1 MSNKELKDLTVVE
14 LNEKLKSLKESL
26 FSLRFQNAV
35 NQLENPLRIQMVRKD
50 IARVKTELRSREL
63 RQQDDK

>member
-1 MSNKELKDLTVVE
+1 MSNKELKDLSVVE

-26 FSLRFQNAV
+26 FTLRFQNAI
-35 NQLENPLRIQMVRKD
+35 NQLENPIRIQAVRKD

-63 RQQDDK
+63 QAK